1 MTENLNLDTR
11 HSPNF
16 LPFSIFFFMN
26 APKAWC
32 TNSYYADYTNNPT
45 IYETAFLRKLL
56 SATNTVHEDHLRK
69 FESSLIELWR
79 PKRYG
84 VGWVNGLFTHDR
96 LDRTM
101 TLP

>member
-1 MTENLNLDTR
+1 MFLNAFRKGGGIGEAHYISLVSWQDYAEDDF
-11 HSPNF
+11 PNHF
-16 LPFSIFFFMN
+16 RVCMN

-84 VGWVNGLFTHDR
+84 ADSL
-96 LDRTM
+96 
-101 TLP
+101 